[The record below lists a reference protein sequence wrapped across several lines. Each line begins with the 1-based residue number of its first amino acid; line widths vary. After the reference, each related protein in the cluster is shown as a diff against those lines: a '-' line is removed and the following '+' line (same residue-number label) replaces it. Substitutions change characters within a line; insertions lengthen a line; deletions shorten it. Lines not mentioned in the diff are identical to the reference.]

1 MEEINYYKNNSENNF
16 YNEKDNNNNITNNEF
31 VPLQI
36 NNNNDIYNNN
46 NNNNE
51 MKIPNGKKIGNNLII
66 TFLNKKYVF
75 GNKSYFW
82 LVILCAFLAFIEII
96 AWMLILNN
104 FYPLII
110 ILFVGC
116 IAFISLYNYLL
127 IFFTE
132 PGIIPKY
139 YPKFNKNVN
148 KLKNNQ
154 EIEKFENNF
163 KIPKIFN
170 ERFCNTCKIMRPPKA
185 SHCRVCNNCVLNFD
199 HHCKIGS
206 NCVGERNH
214 KYFFLF
220 LLFGSIAGFLGSIL
234 NFIHFLYVF
243 VFSKYF
249 LIKLYLDNYPS
260 LFIISLICISMS
272 LCFIFSPSP
281 NILIDILGLS
291 IPSSFGFFIL
301 IVLFYEVVPKEHP
314 NYFNPFTLF
323 SFSGAFAFFYFIFFG
338 LLNQYKYLSKGITT
352 KQQVCI
358 EDEYFERLNRRE
370 KFNVN
375 YELLDKRK
383 FKDGIK
389 NILIFLK
396 KPLKE
401 SLIDSF
407 RDL

>member
-1 MEEINYYKNNSENNF
+1 MEETNYYKNNF
-16 YNEKDNNNNITNNEF
+16 YNENNNINMTNNEF

-36 NNNNDIYNNN
+36 KNNDINNINN

-51 MKIPNGKKIGNNLII
+51 IKIPNGKKIGNNLII

-110 ILFVGC
+110 ILFIGC

-154 EIEKFENNF
+154 EI
-163 KIPKIFN
+163 PKIFN

-199 HHCKIGS
+199 HHCIIGS
-206 NCVGERNH
+206 NCIGERNH

-220 LLFGSIAGFLGSIL
+220 LFFGSIAGFLGSIL

-281 NILIDILGLS
+281 NILLDILGLS

-301 IVLFYEVVPKEHP
+301 IVLFYQVVPKEHP
-314 NYFNPFTLF
+314 SYFNPFTLF

-358 EDEYFERLNRRE
+358 EDEYFERLNRKE
-370 KFNVN
+370 KFNVR